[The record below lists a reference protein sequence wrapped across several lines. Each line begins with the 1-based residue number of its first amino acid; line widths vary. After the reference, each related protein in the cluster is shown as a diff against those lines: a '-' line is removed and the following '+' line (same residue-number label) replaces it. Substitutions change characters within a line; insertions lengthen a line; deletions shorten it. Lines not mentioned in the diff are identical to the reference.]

1 MGHEGQKPGPL
12 TQGKQ
17 YPIKHVYPKGWGRA
31 TEPSTG
37 NLIPMEACKIY
48 IMGQDIYLR
57 VLPEITDTKS
67 AAWNDEPIMGR
78 AFPMKTYSHSENRT
92 ITMVCHFVVIED
104 RDIEDNLMAL
114 RLIESAVYPMDD
126 PRFPYRPPPVCRIEC
141 GQLLGG
147 GGGGQDRMPVC
158 VILKSYSVQFPTDVP
173 WDNGVRSGGQVG
185 SATFLPYKFDVT
197 CNWEVVYPTE
207 DLPGQ
212 SRIAY
217 GDGTK
222 WGL

>member
-1 MGHEGQKPGPL
+1 MPHAPNNAGHFPQK
-12 TQGKQ
+12 K
-17 YPIKHVYPKGWGRA
+17 VYTKGWGRA
-31 TEPSTG
+31 TDTLTG
-37 NLIPMEACKIY
+37 NLLPMEACKIY
-48 IMGQDIYLR
+48 ILGQDIYLK

-78 AFPMKTYSHSENRT
+78 AFPMKTYSHSENRS
-92 ITMVCHFVVIED
+92 ITMVCHFVVIEEQ
-104 RDIEDNLMAL
+104 DIEDNIRAL

-126 PRFPYRPPPVCRIEC
+126 PRFPYRPPPICRIEC

-147 GGGGQDRMPVC
+147 SADGNDRHPVC

-173 WDNGVRSGGQVG
+173 WDNGQRGSTMNSGAAIG
-185 SATFLPYKFDVT
+185 SATFLPYKFDLT

-212 SRIAY
+212 SRIAEM
-217 GDGTK
+217 GR
-222 WGL
+222 